1 MKLIKILMFT
11 TLFFNSLSKCFNLV
25 GNTYKARIR
34 VPIIKSSQN
43 IRLKFLTTENANLQL
58 SGFIKA
64 SGNIYYKM
72 HEIDD
77 NIEFIA
83 DKSIEKITN
92 KFKLILENASYDEVT
107 DTAKIYIRSKLLLI
121 KQEINF
127 YRDYSLN

>member
-1 MKLIKILMFT
+1 MKLIKILTFT
-11 TLFFNSLSKCFNLV
+11 TLFFNSLSKCFNLA
-25 GNTYKARIR
+25 GNTYKASIR
-34 VPIIKSSQN
+34 VPIIRSSQN
-43 IRLKFLTTENANLQL
+43 IRLKFLTKENANLQF

-72 HEIDD
+72 HERDD

-107 DTAKIYIRSKLLLI
+107 DTAKIYIRSKFLLI

>member
-43 IRLKFLTTENANLQL
+43 IRLKFLTKENANLQL

>member
-1 MKLIKILMFT
+1 MFT